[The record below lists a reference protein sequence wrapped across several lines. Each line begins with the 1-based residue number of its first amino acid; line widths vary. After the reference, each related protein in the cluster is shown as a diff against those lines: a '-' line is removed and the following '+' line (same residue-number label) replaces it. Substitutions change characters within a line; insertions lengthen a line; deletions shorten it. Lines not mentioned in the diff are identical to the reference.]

1 MSPPDAQDA
10 PLIPSKKAPS
20 FELLF
25 RPSVDL
31 ISVVRGF
38 VVDFYARVIDDPDT
52 AHRLALVTHEL
63 LENAAKYSTNGE
75 AALFVELDPHNDAV
89 TVRTANRATA
99 SRIAV
104 LVKTFAEITA
114 ARDAQ
119 ALYLE
124 AMRRSAEKVSGSGGL
139 GLARIW
145 AEGDMELRLV
155 QDGDRVEIHARGSL
169 RNGSPAPTPDA
180 Q

>member
-1 MSPPDAQDA
+1 MSSPTEHDA

-25 RPSVDL
+25 RPSTDL

-38 VVDFYARVIDDPDT
+38 VVDFYARVVDDPDT

-63 LENAAKYSTNGE
+63 LENAAKYSTDGE
-75 AALFVELDPHNDAV
+75 AALFVELDPAGDAV
-89 TVRTANRATA
+89 TVRTANRATEA
-99 SRIAV
+99 RIAV
-104 LVKTFAEITA
+104 LRNTFAEITA
-114 ARDAQ
+114 ASDAQ
-119 ALYLE
+119 TLYLT

-145 AEGDMELRLV
+145 AEGDMRLRLV
-155 QDGDRVEIHARGSL
+155 QEGDRVEIHARGSI
-169 RNGSPAPTPDA
+169 RNEAVAPTPDA
-180 Q
+180 P